1 MILNKT
7 MMELKTAIDE
17 GLVVLNWGTA
27 TNVFA
32 IVQNRSLKEHRLE
45 MWKVTP

>member
-7 MMELKTAIDE
+7 MEELKEAIDS
-17 GLVVLNWGTA
+17 GAVVALWGTA
-27 TNVFA
+27 TNAWA
-32 IVQNRSLKEHRLE
+32 IVQNTTLVVHRLE